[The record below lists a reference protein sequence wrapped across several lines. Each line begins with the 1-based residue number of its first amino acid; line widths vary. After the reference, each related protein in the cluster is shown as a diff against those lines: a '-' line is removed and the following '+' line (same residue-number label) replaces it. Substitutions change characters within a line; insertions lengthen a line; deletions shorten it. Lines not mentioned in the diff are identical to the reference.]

1 MKRRRILNLFLTILG
16 LTTVGSFVYPLVRFL
31 SPVGGKAD
39 PKRINLKKS
48 EIPVGTAKEIPL
60 NNIPAIIINRPEK
73 GFVALSRVCTHLGC
87 LVEYDKM
94 QNKLICPCHGALF
107 DLEGKVI
114 SGPPPRPLSK
124 FPIKVES
131 DSILIG

>member
-1 MKRRRILNLFLTILG
+1 MKRRRFINLFLTILG

-31 SPVGGKAD
+31 SPVRGKAD
-39 PKRINLKKS
+39 AKQIALKKS
-48 EIPVGTAKEIPL
+48 EIPIGTAKEIPL

-87 LVEYDKM
+87 LVEYDKI

-107 DLEGKVI
+107 DLEGNVE